1 MNTYIK
7 SKRANCKNCY
17 KCIRHCPV
25 KSIRFS
31 DNQAYI
37 VEDECIM
44 CGRCY
49 VVCPQNAKYVSPNVE
64 DVKRLI
70 EKGEEVY
77 VSIAPSFVANYQNST
92 FSGMEKALKKLG
104 FAGVEETAI
113 GATIVK
119 TEYEEMIKRREQK
132 VLISSCCHT
141 INTLIQKKFPEA
153 LSYLAAI
160 DTPMVAH
167 CKKIKKEH
175 ENAKIVFI
183 GPCISKKAEADQY
196 QEIVDYVLTF
206 EELSSWLEEEEIQI
220 ESIEDTGVKGRARM
234 FPTTGGIIKSMI
246 QQDENY
252 TYVSIDGVKNC
263 MRALRDIID
272 GKMENCFVE
281 MSACIGSCIGG
292 PAMSREQRH
301 PVSDLIT
308 VAKFS
313 GEKDFEIETVP
324 DIKKEIPYIGVHQNL
339 PGNAQIEEILHS
351 MGKKT
356 KEDELNCGSCGYNTC
371 REKAVAVYLGKAEIS
386 MCLPY
391 LKEKA
396 ESFSDTIIGN
406 TPNGIIVLN
415 EQLEVQ
421 QINKSAC
428 EMLNIKHASD
438 ILNCP
443 VVRILDPID
452 FITVSNTKQSIRE
465 KRVYLAEY
473 EKYIEETITYDKNSD
488 VIILIMRDV
497 SEEER
502 QVREKEKLSK
512 HTVEITD
519 KVIEK
524 QMRVVQE
531 IALLLGETTAETKI
545 ALSNLKET
553 LENE

>member
-1 MNTYIK
+1 M
-7 SKRANCKNCY
+7 
-17 KCIRHCPV
+17 
-25 KSIRFS
+25 
-31 DNQAYI
+31 
-37 VEDECIM
+37 
-44 CGRCY
+44 
-49 VVCPQNAKYVSPNVE
+49 SP
-64 DVKRLI
+64 
-70 EKGEEVY
+70 
-77 VSIAPSFVANYQNST
+77 
-92 FSGMEKALKKLG
+92 
-104 FAGVEETAI
+104 
-113 GATIVK
+113 
-119 TEYEEMIKRREQK
+119 
-132 VLISSCCHT
+132 IS
-141 INTLIQKKFPEA
+141 
-153 LSYLAAI
+153 
-160 DTPMVAH
+160 
-167 CKKIKKEH
+167 
-175 ENAKIVFI
+175 
-183 GPCISKKAEADQY
+183 
-196 QEIVDYVLTF
+196 
-206 EELSSWLEEEEIQI
+206 
-220 ESIEDTGVKGRARM
+220 
-234 FPTTGGIIKSMI
+234 
-246 QQDENY
+246 
-252 TYVSIDGVKNC
+252 
-263 MRALRDIID
+263 
-272 GKMENCFVE
+272 
-281 MSACIGSCIGG
+281 
-292 PAMSREQRH
+292 
-301 PVSDLIT
+301 
-308 VAKFS
+308 
-313 GEKDFEIETVP
+313 
-324 DIKKEIPYIGVHQNL
+324 
-339 PGNAQIEEILHS
+339 
-351 MGKKT
+351 
-356 KEDELNCGSCGYNTC
+356 
-371 REKAVAVYLGKAEIS
+371 
-386 MCLPY
+386 
-391 LKEKA
+391 KEKA